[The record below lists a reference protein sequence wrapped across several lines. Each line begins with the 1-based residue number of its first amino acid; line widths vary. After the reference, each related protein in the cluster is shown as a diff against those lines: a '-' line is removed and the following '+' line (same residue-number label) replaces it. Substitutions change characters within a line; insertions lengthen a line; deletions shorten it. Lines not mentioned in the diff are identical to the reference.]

1 MHGRFQVQCCRPVG
15 GHQAFSMRRESC
27 WKITKEA
34 SPSKKASRFNKAENV
49 VQRIRKS
56 LARDSR
62 VRHLWT
68 KWSEEQMGPGSADG
82 ISRSFLSGGDIFSL
96 NPWDQ
101 FLFLDGDARLRRE
114 LNSIERFLQPKALS
128 KCLKFIMQLFLFTL
142 LKILSEVVI

>member
-15 GHQAFSMRRESC
+15 GHQAFSMRR
-27 WKITKEA
+27 KIIKEA
-34 SPSKKASRFNKAENV
+34 SPPKKASRFNKAENV

-68 KWSEEQMGPGSADG
+68 KWSEEQMGPGNADG

-101 FLFLDGDARLRRE
+101 FLFLDGDARLRE
-114 LNSIERFLQPKALS
+114 LNSIG
-128 KCLKFIMQLFLFTL
+128 
-142 LKILSEVVI
+142 KISSTKGSVKMPQIHYAIISFHFA

>member
-62 VRHLWT
+62 VRHLWI
-68 KWSEEQMGPGSADG
+68 KWSEEQMGPGNEDG

-101 FLFLDGDARLRRE
+101 FLFLDGDARLRE
-114 LNSIERFLQPKALS
+114 LNSIG
-128 KCLKFIMQLFLFTL
+128 
-142 LKILSEVVI
+142 KISSTKGSVKMPQIHYAIISFHFA

>member
-62 VRHLWT
+62 VRHLWI
-68 KWSEEQMGPGSADG
+68 KWSEEQMGPGNEDG

-96 NPWDQ
+96 NPWNQ
-101 FLFLDGDARLRRE
+101 FLFLDGDARLRE
-114 LNSIERFLQPKALS
+114 LNSIGKISSTKGSVKMPQI
-128 KCLKFIMQLFLFTL
+128 IMQLFLFTL
-142 LKILSEVVI
+142 LKI